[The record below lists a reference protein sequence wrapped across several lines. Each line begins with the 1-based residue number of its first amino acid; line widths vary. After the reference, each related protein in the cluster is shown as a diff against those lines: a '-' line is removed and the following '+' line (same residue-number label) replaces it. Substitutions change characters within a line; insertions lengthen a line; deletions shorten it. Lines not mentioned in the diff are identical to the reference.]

1 MTPIGELTRYITDKT
16 HFASL
21 SDFAQF
27 AIAYLDFVEQGLQA
41 RIVCQNETNYQFFQ
55 YREDCAYN
63 ISRPVNMDI
72 FGESRTFKKTI
83 SDFLNVLKTIKA
95 GKRPKDEMRLAF
107 TSAIYTFQQSIGAAL
122 DALPASQANQAK
134 KINGDLF
141 ERLIRLVFSAA
152 GLECSTGIIPVPV
165 KDDNGNELFKMNY
178 QHDLI
183 VRSAGEIKLLG
194 SIKTSSKDRID
205 KVFVDKLLF
214 SRLSGQSLPYI
225 AIFLND
231 VQRSKSKT
239 LNSHRINS
247 TFLSG
252 HFKAYSIRLAPL
264 DGVFYCDLRPNMKAD
279 PFLAQ
284 RIKGIDELFFGE
296 LPRLGLAPL
305 SKRVPTNDRA

>member
-1 MTPIGELTRYITDKT
+1 MTPIYELTRYITDKK
-16 HFASL
+16 HFVSL
-21 SDFAQF
+21 DDFAQF
-27 AIAYLDFVEQGLQA
+27 AMAYLDFIEQGLQA
-41 RIVCQNETNYQFFQ
+41 RIVCQNETNYHFFQ

-63 ISRPVNMDI
+63 ISRPVNMDL
-72 FGESRTFKKTI
+72 FGTSKSFSKTV
-83 SDFLNVLKTIKA
+83 SDFSDVLKAIKS
-95 GKRPKDEMRLAF
+95 GMSPNETKRLAF

-152 GLECSTGIIPVPV
+152 GLDCSTGIIPVPV
-165 KDDNGNELFKMNY
+165 KDDNGQELFRMNY

-183 VRSAGEIKLLG
+183 VKSAGEIKLLG

-214 SRLSGQSLPYI
+214 NRLSGQSLPYI

-231 VQRSKSKT
+231 VQRAKSKA

-264 DGVFYCDLRPNMKAD
+264 DGVFYCDLRPNMKSD
-279 PFLAQ
+279 PFLAH
-284 RIKGIDELFFGE
+284 RIKSIDELFFGE
-296 LPRLGLAPL
+296 LPRMGLTKATE
-305 SKRVPTNDRA
+305 STHAR

>member
-1 MTPIGELTRYITDKT
+1 MTPIGELTRYITDKK
-16 HFASL
+16 HFTSL
-21 SDFAQF
+21 EDFSQF
-27 AIAYLDFVEQGLQA
+27 AAAYLDFIEQGLQA

-63 ISRPVNMDI
+63 ISRPVNMDL
-72 FGESRTFKKTI
+72 FGTSRSFGKTV
-83 SDFLNVLKTIKA
+83 SDFSNVLKTIKSGKTPDEA
-95 GKRPKDEMRLAF
+95 KRPAF

-122 DALPASQANQAK
+122 DALPSSQANQAK

-141 ERLIRLVFSAA
+141 ERLIRLVFSAT
-152 GLECSTGIIPVPV
+152 GLDCSTGIIPVPV
-165 KDDNGNELFKMNY
+165 KDDKGQLLFNMNY

-183 VRSAGEIKLLG
+183 VRCAGEIKLLG

-214 SRLSGQSLPYI
+214 SRLSGQNLPYI

-231 VQRSKSKT
+231 VQRAKSKT
-239 LNSHRINS
+239 LNTHRINS

-264 DGVFYCDLRPNMKAD
+264 DGVFYCDLRPNMKSD

-284 RIKGIDELFFGE
+284 RIKSIDELFFGE
-296 LPRLGLAPL
+296 LPQIGLM
-305 SKRVPTNDRA
+305 K